1 MITRL
6 LGAGLVVVLLL
17 GGDDVALASE
27 VETVTLE
34 TCKTVYDNHMK
45 LAVMPPA
52 PRWVTKQV
60 CKPIQLVVGKSNK
73 LFDLRVSLS
82 TTSGQPL
89 ANQQVQL
96 KINHGYCAPHHLAKY
111 RDLALSPRIIT
122 AICRLYPDS
131 DFGLNKDLLA
141 RWQGSL
147 TDTTDSDGK
156 VTFDKL
162 FFRFEPPQG
171 TELAVVIPKSVEN
184 DVDEIL
190 KLFPIVTSM
199 QIVSARYYGIIAPPK
214 SQWHLHYNRDIPA
227 RAEVRW
233 RVSSFEDPS
242 SAQVTGRF
250 STTEASRELL
260 ITTEGFVCDGGN
272 DNSNHLLQVMI
283 TPPPTRQYSYLGLA
297 QQRFHYREKPL
308 PPPPLLQD
316 ISSVD
321 SVLVRSE
328 KCRKI

>member
-1 MITRL
+1 MITRS

-17 GGDDVALASE
+17 GGSDVTLASE
-27 VETVTLE
+27 LETVTLE
-34 TCKTVYDNHMK
+34 TCKTVYTDNHIV
-45 LAVMPPA
+45 LYRNPHIY
-52 PRWVTKQV
+52 RRLTEQV
-60 CKPIQLVVGKSNK
+60 CKPIQSVVGKSNK
-73 LFDLRVSLS
+73 LFDLRVFLS
-82 TTSGQPL
+82 TTSGQPV

-96 KINHGYCAPHHLAKY
+96 KINHGCAPHHMAKY

-147 TDTTDSDGK
+147 TGTTDSDGK

-171 TELAVVIPKSVEN
+171 IELAVVIPKTGEN

-190 KLFPIVTSM
+190 QLFPIVTSM
-199 QIVSARYYGIIAPPK
+199 QIVSARYYGIIHPPK

-242 SAQVTGRF
+242 SALVTGRF

-260 ITTEGFVCDGGN
+260 ITTEGFVCDGG
-272 DNSNHLLQVMI
+272 DDSNHLLQVMI
-283 TPPPTRQYSYLGLA
+283 TPPTRQYGYHLGLE
-297 QQRFHYREKPL
+297 QHFHYREKAL
-308 PPPPLLQD
+308 PPPLLQD

-321 SVLVRSE
+321 SALVKSE